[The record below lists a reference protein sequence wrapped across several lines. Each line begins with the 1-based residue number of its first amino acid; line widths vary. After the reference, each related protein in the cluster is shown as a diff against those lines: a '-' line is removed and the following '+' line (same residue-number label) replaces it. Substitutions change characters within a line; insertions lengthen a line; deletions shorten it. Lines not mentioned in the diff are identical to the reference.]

1 MADHIHPRPDTH
13 RPALLPALP
22 HRADAAHRTPHISPT
37 RREMMA
43 ELAGETLAKSVQ
55 LGLEYAPAPP
65 FASGRPELASPE
77 IVAAVRARME
87 PLAGGRREAVEAM
100 AARLEAAV

>member
-1 MADHIHPRPDTH
+1 ME
-13 RPALLPALP
+13 AL
-22 HRADAAHRTPHISPT
+22 RRTRLDRSYPNGDSVL
-37 RREMMA
+37 MA

-87 PLAGGRREAVEAM
+87 PLAGGRREAVAAM